1 MSLDTQFV
9 TLLSMIGMGIYFGA
23 AFDTYNRFLVRAKR
37 KVWFVFINDI
47 LFWCIQALLIFYVL
61 YESNQGEW
69 RFYILLA
76 LLCGYSAYQAL
87 LRNSYKRLLE
97 MTIYW
102 VNKFSKF
109 LVKLG
114 ALLFIRPIKGLIA
127 LIITVILLIFQ
138 VLLKFGN
145 PLLWL
150 AKYLLKALISIVRVI
165 FYPFTSTASWL
176 WKTIPGGVRSPV
188 EKFFDKLA
196 GIGKKLKN
204 TINKLLKKWTNKS

>member
-87 LRNSYKRLLE
+87 LRNLYKRLLE

-102 VNKFSKF
+102 AHQSSKF
-109 LVKLG
+109 LTKLG
-114 ALLFIRPIKGLIA
+114 ALLFIRPIKGLIT
-127 LIITVILLIFQ
+127 LIITVILFIFQ
-138 VLLKFGN
+138 LLLKFGN

-150 AKYLLKALISIVRVI
+150 AKYLLKALISLVRVI
-165 FYPFTSTASWL
+165 FYPFTSTAVWL
-176 WKTIPGGVRSPV
+176 WKRIPGPVRSPV

-204 TINKLLKKWTNKS
+204 TINKLLKTNKS